1 LPLRSC
7 QRTFLYENK
16 TNKWRA
22 SDVGRNGKRNG
33 MSMRRLVSSRRSRC
47 SARAIRADRAR
58 ADCGAR
64 SAPSDACASRRP
76 QGRKKLQG
84 ALQGEISNL
93 LLSVKGKV
101 SRAKRARQN
110 DVYVATRRGE
120 RDEKRRCQSGGTS
133 FASTPLKTL
142 SARLLLEPA
151 VQVDLLRVI
160 YYLD

>member
-1 LPLRSC
+1 VTAVVPEGEGERRRTPREGETRGDPPRRRETSSELPLRSC

-47 SARAIRADRAR
+47 SARGIRADRAR

-64 SAPSDACASRRP
+64 CAPSDACASRRS
-76 QGRKKLQG
+76 QGGKKLQG

-101 SRAKRARQN
+101 SRAKRAR
-110 DVYVATRRGE
+110 
-120 RDEKRRCQSGGTS
+120 
-133 FASTPLKTL
+133 
-142 SARLLLEPA
+142 
-151 VQVDLLRVI
+151 
-160 YYLD
+160 